1 MIKWAVLRIKSFNC
15 DEFMSSLCSTMESS
29 SNSFICCFG
38 QVRIVWS
45 IKKMKELEL
54 DSIVEHREELLISSQ
69 QMGGLPQQQQP
80 YA

>member
-1 MIKWAVLRIKSFNC
+1 
-15 DEFMSSLCSTMESS
+15 MSSLCSTMESS

-69 QMGGLPQQQQP
+69 ENDLVLEAVHFLKLDGPNRTK
-80 YA
+80 Y

>member
-1 MIKWAVLRIKSFNC
+1 
-15 DEFMSSLCSTMESS
+15 MESS

-69 QMGGLPQQQQP
+69 ENDLFLEAVHFLKPDGPMLFVLFNS
-80 YA
+80 